1 MTRHL
6 FLLLLFL
13 IVSITP
19 AFSQTEVRGIV
30 IDSESGESL
39 PSATVVIEGTYKGTI
54 TNEDGLFS
62 LSVDSLPVTLN
73 IRYIGFE
80 TSRIEI
86 AERSSLPV
94 RVGLKPSVTELEEIV
109 VTERDPGLSIMELVI
124 ERKKLWRANLET
136 YQAEAY
142 TRQILSNDTS
152 IVSISESSSLVF
164 WDDEKGHR
172 EIQISRKQTSNI
184 SEDQNFAGVNYQPNF
199 YDDNIEI
206 AGYNIVGITHP
217 DALKFYHFE
226 LLDVNQMDGKP
237 VYKIGVTPRRQRQPT
252 FMGTA
257 WVLGRDYA
265 LIEVDLKPND
275 VVNFPPPIQE
285 FNLSYQQQF
294 SNYGGEFWLP
304 VDMRVDGS
312 VRVGMV
318 GLRFPPFLFSQ
329 TSRISDYQVNA
340 VLPDS
345 IYQDEDVFIRA
356 DSSFAENR
364 EAVIESIPLTAEE
377 VSAYETIDS
386 TRTFEEAFKPEGFL
400 ANMVDMD
407 DDSSD
412 NDSGPFSRITS
423 WLPDGLGIRAR
434 FNRMDGYHLGLKYR
448 NRMNDIGLTF
458 SGYGGYSFHSE
469 LWDMGLSI
477 NQELFDAGN
486 TSFILN
492 AGYEY
497 GTDTR
502 FLSPMYSLGFN
513 SLQTLV
519 LGTEDYFD
527 YFRNEKMFAG
537 ITMENLFPELDVTV
551 TGNRELHNSFDETPV
566 FNYSLF
572 GWHKDRRPN
581 PAIDEGTLQSISLNV
596 AYNKVPKDFGF
607 MGKNQVILMAEH
619 SSEALGSDFDFT
631 RFSAQVDLHIE
642 TFYQRRLFANALD
655 LSFAGGTYLGDY
667 LPLQRFG
674 SVDGAMNRFTPFGVI
689 KTRKS
694 VPYVGSRYWTAY
706 GEHNFRTIPFEL
718 LGIDY
723 LVDKGWGIILFGGA
737 GYADAKN
744 EDPYNLLISD
754 DIHTEI
760 GASLN
765 SVFGI
770 IRLDFAKRL
779 DAPGF
784 FIGFSVPKYF

>member
-1 MTRHL
+1 MIRHL
-6 FLLLLFL
+6 LLLLFIL
-13 IVSITP
+13 IISVSP
-19 AFSQTEVRGIV
+19 AFSQIEIRGSV
-30 IDSESGESL
+30 IDAQSGESL

-54 TNEDGLFS
+54 TNEEGLFS

-80 TSRIEI
+80 TSKIEI
-86 AERSSLPV
+86 SESTPLPIQV
-94 RVGLKPSVTELEEIV
+94 ALKPSVTELEEIV
-109 VTERDPGLSIMELVI
+109 VTERDPALSIMELVI

-136 YQAEAY
+136 YRAEAY

-172 EIQISRKQTSNI
+172 EIQVSRKQTSNI

-199 YDDNIEI
+199 YDDNVEI

-226 LLDVNQMDGKP
+226 LQEVQQMDGKP
-237 VYKIGVTPRRQRQPT
+237 VYQIGITPRRERQPT
-252 FMGTA
+252 FIGTA

-265 LIEVDLKPND
+265 LIEVDLKPNG
-275 VVNFPPPIQE
+275 VVSFPPPIQE

-294 SNYGGEFWLP
+294 SNYGGDFWLP

-329 TSRISDYQVNA
+329 TSRISDYQVNT

-345 IYQDEDVFIRA
+345 IYQDDDVFIRA
-356 DSSFAENR
+356 DSLFAENR
-364 EAVIESIPLTAEE
+364 ETTIESIPLTAEE
-377 VSAYETIDS
+377 ITAYETIDS

-400 ANMVDMD
+400 ANMVDID
-407 DDSSD
+407 DESSGDDS
-412 NDSGPFSRITS
+412 GFFSALTS
-423 WLPDGLGIRAR
+423 WLPDGLGIKGR
-434 FNRMDGYHLGLKYR
+434 FNRMDGYHLGLKYQ
-448 NRMNDIGLTF
+448 NRIDDIGLEI
-458 SGYGGYSFHSE
+458 SGFGGYSFHSE
-469 LWDMGLSI
+469 LWDAGISI
-477 NQELFDAGN
+477 DQKLFDEGN
-486 TSFILN
+486 TTFILN
-492 AGYEY
+492 AGYEHA
-497 GTDTR
+497 TDTR
-502 FLSPMYSLGFN
+502 FSSPMYSLGFN
-513 SLQTLV
+513 SLQTLL

-537 ITMENLFPELDVTV
+537 ITIEDFFPELDVTL
-551 TGNRELHNSFDETPV
+551 TGNREIHNLFDETQV

-581 PAIDEGTLQSISLNV
+581 PAIDEGTLQSVSLNF
-596 AYNKVPKDFGF
+596 AYNEVPKDFGF
-607 MGKNQVILMAEH
+607 SGKNQVLLMAEH

-631 RFSAQVDLHIE
+631 RFSARIDLHIE
-642 TFYQRRLFANALD
+642 TFYKRRLFANALD
-655 LSFAGGTYLGDY
+655 LSFAGGTCLGD
-667 LPLQRFG
+667 LPLQRYG

-718 LGIDY
+718 LGFDY

-744 EDPYNLLISD
+744 EEPYNLLISD
-754 DIHTEI
+754 GIHTEV

-770 IRLDFAKRL
+770 VRLDFAKRL

>member
-1 MTRHL
+1 MARH
-6 FLLLLFL
+6 FTLLIFILL
-13 IVSITP
+13 ISAKP

-30 IDSESGESL
+30 TDSESGESL

-54 TNEDGLFS
+54 TNEEGLFS
-62 LSVDSLPVTLN
+62 IVVDSLPVTLN

-80 TSRIEI
+80 TSKFKISESTPLPIQI
-86 AERSSLPV
+86 A
-94 RVGLKPSVTELEEIV
+94 LKPSVTELEEIV

-136 YQAEAY
+136 YRAEAY

-172 EIQISRKQTSNI
+172 EIQVSRKQTSNI

-199 YDDNIEI
+199 YDDNVEI

-226 LLDVNQMDGKP
+226 LQDIQQMDGKP
-237 VYKIGVTPRRQRQPT
+237 VYQIAVTPRRQRQPT
-252 FMGTA
+252 FIGTA

-265 LIEVDLKPND
+265 LIEVDLKPNE

-294 SNYGGEFWLP
+294 SNYGGNFWLP

-329 TSRISDYQVNA
+329 TSRISDYQVNTT
-340 VLPDS
+340 LPDS
-345 IYQDEDVFIRA
+345 IYQDNDIFIRA
-356 DSSFAENR
+356 DSSYAKNR
-364 EAVIESIPLTAEE
+364 GAAIEAIPLTAEE
-377 VSAYETIDS
+377 STAYETIDS

-407 DDSSD
+407 DDTSED
-412 NDSGPFSRITS
+412 DSGFFSRLTG
-423 WLPDGLGIRAR
+423 WLPDGLGINGR
-434 FNRMDGYHLGLKYR
+434 FNRMDGYHLGLKYQ
-448 NRMNDIGLTF
+448 NRIDDIGLGI
-458 SGYGGYSFHSE
+458 SGFGGYSFHSE
-469 LWDMGLSI
+469 LWDAGLSI
-477 NQELFDAGN
+477 DQKLFDAGN
-486 TSFILN
+486 TSFVFN
-492 AGYEY
+492 TGYEY
-497 GTDTR
+497 ATDIR
-502 FLSPMYSLGFN
+502 FSSAMYSLGFN
-513 SLQTLV
+513 SLQTLL

-537 ITMENLFPELDVTV
+537 ITIEDFFPELDVTL
-551 TGNRELHNSFDETPV
+551 TGNREIHNSFDETQV

-581 PAIDEGTLQSISLNV
+581 PAIDEGTMHSLSVNI
-596 AYNKVPKDFGF
+596 AYNEVPKDFGF
-607 MGKNQVILMAEH
+607 SGKNQVLLIAEH

-631 RFSAQVDLHIE
+631 RFSARIDLHIE
-642 TFYQRRLFANALD
+642 TFYKRRLFANALD
-655 LSFAGGTYLGDY
+655 LSFAGGTYLGD
-667 LPLQRFG
+667 LPLQRYG

-694 VPYVGSRYWTAY
+694 VPYVGSQYWTAY

-718 LGIDY
+718 LGFDY

-744 EDPYNLLISD
+744 KEPYNLLISD
-754 DIHTEI
+754 GIHTEV

-770 IRLDFAKRL
+770 VRLDFAKRL